1 MSETAGAVL
10 DAEVL
15 SAMLRTGGAVSR
27 VLPGYEERP
36 GQVQMLESV
45 VEAFNG
51 DGILAVEAGT
61 GVGKS
66 LAYGLPA
73 AAWAVSSGEKVVISS
88 ATINLQEQLVRKD
101 LPLVGEVLSDQ
112 LDVVLVKGRGNYIC
126 RRRIGE
132 LASQRMLAY
141 RNGTSATFQ
150 ELSEWVDSTAD
161 GSRADLP
168 VALDDRVWEQVASD
182 QDACLGQR
190 CQFRR
195 ECFFIRARRAADTA
209 DLLVV
214 NHHLLFADLALRCQ
228 TDNWTRRAVLPAYRR
243 LVLDEA
249 QGLEDAASSFFGL
262 RLTRA
267 GVARILSR
275 MLPYRKKAGLLQSLA
290 VEIRERGGALVDGRA
305 ELMAGGARDSIT
317 PLVKNAREEYERAF
331 DEAGALALGL
341 GAQGGGDARLRLL
354 EAVYTQPG
362 WTAVRESFSKA
373 ARSARDLANRVEQ
386 LVRRLD
392 ILSEDEGRSVE
403 VMAWVERTRLLAE
416 QTMQLMSEEP
426 DGAVRWVE
434 AGRRGRR
441 RIALRSAPL
450 NVAGLLNE
458 SLFDR
463 LSSVVLTSA
472 TLSVGDS
479 FDYLAERIGMNL
491 QPEAR
496 VRTRQVPSPF
506 DYPSQ
511 ARLVLPVDLPAPG
524 GPLFEQH
531 LPRAVCQAAAVS
543 GGRALVL
550 FTSWGLMTRIYD
562 MIRDRLEEMG
572 LQTFCQGE
580 QPRDRL
586 LGLFRENERSVLFGT
601 DSFWQGVDVMG
612 SSLCNVIITRLPF
625 DVPDEPLVQ
634 ARMEEIERVGRSSFA
649 HFMLPRAVLKLKQG
663 FGRLIRSR
671 TDFGSVVVLDNRL
684 LQRAYGRRFLESL
697 PQAGLI
703 SGQMEDA
710 FDELA
715 AFFTKHGTLGAE
727 RVESYDW

>member
-1 MSETAGAVL
+1 
-10 DAEVL
+10 
-15 SAMLRTGGAVSR
+15 

-45 VEAFNG
+45 VEAFTD

-73 AAWAVSSGEKVVISS
+73 AAWALSSGEKIVISS

-101 LPLVGEVLSDQ
+101 LPLVGEVLGRG

-126 RRRIGE
+126 RRRLAE
-132 LASQRMLAY
+132 LADQRMLVD
-141 RNGTSATFQ
+141 RNGASATFQ
-150 ELSEWVDSTAD
+150 ELAEWVDSTAD

-168 VALDDRVWEQVASD
+168 LALDERVWERVASD
-182 QDACLGQR
+182 QDACLGR
-190 CQFRR
+190 SCRYRR
-195 ECFFIRARRAADTA
+195 ECFFVRARQAAEAA

-214 NHHLLFADLALRCQ
+214 NHHLLFADLALRYQ

-243 LVLDEA
+243 LILDEA
-249 QGLEDAASSFFGL
+249 HGLEDAASSFFGL

-267 GVARILSR
+267 GVSRILTR
-275 MLPYRKKAGLLQSLA
+275 MLPARKKVGLLQSLA
-290 VEIRERGGALVDGRA
+290 MEIGERGGALADGRA
-305 ELMAGGARDSIT
+305 GLMFGEARDSIT
-317 PLVKNAREEYERAF
+317 PLIENTRKEYERAF
-331 DEAGALALGL
+331 DEAGALALEL
-341 GAQGGGDARLRLL
+341 GAQGGGDARLRLVQ
-354 EAVYTQPG
+354 EVYDRPE
-362 WTAVRESFSKA
+362 WIALREGFTKA
-373 ARSARDLANRVEQ
+373 ARSAGELSDRVEH

-392 ILSEDEGRSVE
+392 ILSEDDGRSVE
-403 VMAWVERTRLLAE
+403 VLAWVERVKLLAE
-416 QTMQLMSEEP
+416 QSVRLMSEEA
-426 DGAVRWVE
+426 DGEVRWME

-463 LSSVVLTSA
+463 LKSVVLTSA
-472 TLSVGDS
+472 TLSVGGS
-479 FDYLAERIGMNL
+479 FEYLAERIGMNL
-491 QPEAR
+491 QPQER

-506 DYPSQ
+506 DYASQ

-524 GPLFEQH
+524 GPLFEQN

-550 FTSWGLMTRIYD
+550 FTAWGLMTRVHD

-601 DSFWQGVDVMG
+601 DSFWQGIDVIG
-612 SSLCNVIITRLPF
+612 PSLCNVIITRLPF

-634 ARMEEIERVGRSSFA
+634 ARMEEVERAGRSSFA

-671 TDFGSVVVLDNRL
+671 TDFGSVVVLDNRV

-703 SGQMEDA
+703 SGQMENA

-715 AFFTKHGTLGAE
+715 AFFTEHGTPGAE
-727 RVESYDW
+727 RVEPYDW